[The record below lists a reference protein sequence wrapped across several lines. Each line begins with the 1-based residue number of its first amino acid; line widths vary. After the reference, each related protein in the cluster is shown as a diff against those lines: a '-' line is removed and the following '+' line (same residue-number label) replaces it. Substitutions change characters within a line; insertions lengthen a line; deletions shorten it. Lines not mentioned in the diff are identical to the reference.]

1 MSNIVMKIVSPSLKF
16 VSQVLTVESKWADE
30 KQKDKDYY
38 GKIYI
43 SLPPITNI
51 GFLRVFN
58 QLVRTEQIDLM
69 GEQHER
75 FLGLFVSLVVC
86 LKQLRGFNGTPGNYH
101 RDWLAAFAGK
111 SQAAEKVFLYTIL
124 CKIFFQNCVK
134 TWKVTDT
141 RVLLWGLYCSK
152 IWRLIKRS
160 D

>member
-1 MSNIVMKIVSPSLKF
+1 MSNILMKIVSPSLKF

-69 GEQHER
+69 GEEHER

-86 LKQLRGFNGTPGNYH
+86 LKQLGGFNGTPGNH
-101 RDWLAAFAGK
+101 QRDWLAGFAAK
-111 SQAAEKVFLYTIL
+111 SQAAEKMILNTIIGKIIFF
-124 CKIFFQNCVK
+124 KIFQK
-134 TWKVTDT
+134 TWKC
-141 RVLLWGLYCSK
+141 VLLSDLYY
-152 IWRLIKRS
+152 
-160 D
+160 

>member
-1 MSNIVMKIVSPSLKF
+1 MLDQMSNILMKIVSPSLKF
-16 VSQVLTVESKWADE
+16 VSRVLTVESKWADE

-69 GEQHER
+69 GEEHER

-86 LKQLRGFNGTPGNYH
+86 LKQLGGFNGTQGNH
-101 RDWLAAFAGK
+101 QGDWLADFTGK
-111 SQAAEKVFLYTIL
+111 SQTEEKMILNTIVG
-124 CKIFFQNCVK
+124 KISCQNSIK
-134 TWKVTDT
+134 TWKC
-141 RVLLWGLYCSK
+141 VLFSDLYY
-152 IWRLIKRS
+152 
-160 D
+160 

>member
-1 MSNIVMKIVSPSLKF
+1 MLDQMSNILMKIVSPSLKF

-30 KQKDKDYY
+30 RQKDKDYY

-69 GEQHER
+69 GEEHER

-86 LKQLRGFNGTPGNYH
+86 LKQLGGFNGTQGNH
-101 RDWLAAFAGK
+101 QGDWLAAFAAK
-111 SQAAEKVFLYTIL
+111 SQTEEKMIL
-124 CKIFFQNCVK
+124 NTSFGKISCQNSIK
-134 TWKVTDT
+134 TWKC
-141 RVLLWGLYCSK
+141 VLLSDLYY
-152 IWRLIKRS
+152 
-160 D
+160 